1 MKTWQGTN
9 PERCDLCNCKIT
21 NVFVDGKTSFVP
33 WAIMCM
39 SCHNG
44 KYGLGIAQ
52 KYVFNAV
59 LNVWEKVLG

>member
-21 NVFVDGKTSFVP
+21 NVFVDGKTSFGP